1 MAGSLPFT
9 EGSGLAETWTQKGN
23 SASQETAKGEA
34 AEMRLWAQDCRKASR
49 VSGCGCDAVRDQSK
63 TGQGPV
69 TTTPPG
75 ADESR
80 TNIHSNSPP
89 KVGDPHSERF
99 AWAKEL
105 IRRAN
110 YGWPEGGGP

>member
-1 MAGSLPFT
+1 MCELEMPC
-9 EGSGLAETWTQKGN
+9 
-23 SASQETAKGEA
+23 GEIC
-34 AEMRLWAQDCRKASR
+34 ERHNTVSK

-80 TNIHSNSPP
+80 TNIHTNSPP
-89 KVGDPHSERF
+89 KVGDPHSERLT
-99 AWAKEL
+99 WAKEL
-105 IRRAN
+105 IRRAK
-110 YGWPEGGGP
+110 YGWPEGGGS